1 MYAKWQSK
9 RALNKAKGG
18 EFPLKA
24 EEAFLLLWR
33 FAGFVEVLVDLAPAW
48 EAAEVAVVYEEVGVD
63 FAADVGRVGIFFWV
77 RAVDG
82 VGRDATF
89 F

>member
-9 RALNKAKGG
+9 RALNKAKGE

-24 EEAFLLLWR
+24 KEAFLLLWC

-63 FAADVGRVGIFFWV
+63 FAADVGRVGIFFRV
-77 RAVDG
+77 GAVDG
-82 VGRDATF
+82 VGRDAALF
-89 F
+89 